1 MTITISLDNWTV
13 QKENARAVRFAVFV
27 IEQQIPKELEWDD
40 MDAKC
45 LHAVACNES
54 GQAVGTGRLLPDG
67 HIGRMAVLSTAR
79 NAGVGGLLLE
89 QLMLAAK
96 QRGDKRV
103 MLSAQ
108 IRAAGFYS
116 RYGFEIVGD
125 EYLEAGIAH
134 INMEKTFD

>member
-1 MTITISLDNWTV
+1 MGINVKLGDWREQQSQAYAIRKD
-13 QKENARAVRFAVFV
+13 VFV
-27 IEQQIPKELEWDD
+27 LEQKVPDELEWDD